1 MTSRSREN
9 RAIRHVGVQS
19 LKMVLCVVIGC
30 SKRSGRDKDVSFYRI
45 PKIITHRGQRDYE
58 LTKKR
63 RDGFLAAISRD
74 DLTEKVL
81 ENDRVCSR
89 HFISGKPAALYDD
102 TNPDWLP
109 TLHLGHSK
117 KPEPSKK
124 AAERWERRRARM
136 ASDTSRFEAAE
147 TLLTLRATSTSE
159 CKQDVEEPMAEQDG
173 VATQT
178 DITSVCMDGT
188 REELACCRQVI
199 RYLTARLT
207 QRVTF
212 SEASFENDET
222 VKFYTGLPNLM
233 VLKAVFAFVQT
244 SVPSSEL
251 STNKLSSFQEFVAT
265 LVKLRLNSQVQDLAY
280 RLDVSSATISRILL
294 KWLTAMDSTLRRLIV
309 WPDRETLRKTMP
321 ECFRASFGTKV
332 AVIIDCFEVFI
343 ERPSNLQARAST
355 WSSYKHHNTI
365 KVLLG
370 IAPQGVVTFVSEP
383 WGGRVSDK
391 YLTERCGILDN
402 LLPGDVVLADRGFD
416 ITESVGMMQAKLH
429 IPAFTKGKDQLS
441 AMEIDETRTIANVR
455 IHVERVIGN
464 VRQKYSILQSTLPVD
479 FLTKRV
485 GEDYPLINR
494 IIRICCALCNICDSV
509 VPFE

>member
-1 MTSRSREN
+1 MLVYSV
-9 RAIRHVGVQS
+9 I
-19 LKMVLCVVIGC
+19 MVLCVAIGC

-45 PKIITHRGQRDYE
+45 PKVVTHRGQRDYE

-63 RDGFLAAISRD
+63 RDGFLAAISREG
-74 DLTEKVL
+74 LTQKVL
-81 ENDRVCSR
+81 ANDRICSR

-109 TLHLGHSK
+109 TLHLGHCKRS
-117 KPEPSKK
+117 EPST
-124 AAERWERRRARM
+124 ASAERWERRRVRTAANM
-136 ASDTSRFEAAE
+136 SRLEAAG
-147 TLLTLRATSTSE
+147 TLLTLGVTSTSDLE
-159 CKQDVEEPMAEQDG
+159 HEVEEPTTEQDG

-178 DITSVCMDGT
+178 DITSACMDGT
-188 REELACCRQVI
+188 REELDGCRQVI
-199 RYLTARLT
+199 KDLTTRLT
-207 QRVTF
+207 SKVAF
-212 SEASFENDET
+212 SETFFENDDM

-233 VLKAVFAFVQT
+233 VLKAVFAFVHK
-244 SVPSSEL
+244 SLPSSEQ

-265 LVKLRLNSQVQDLAY
+265 LVKLRLNSQVQDLGY
-280 RLDVSSATISRILL
+280 RLGVSSATISRILL
-294 KWLTAMDSTLRRLIV
+294 KWLTAMDATLGRLIM
-309 WPDRETLRKTMP
+309 WPDREALRRTMP

-391 YLTERCGILDN
+391 YLTEQCGILDN
-402 LLPGDVVLADRGFD
+402 LLPGDVVLADRGFN
-416 ITESVGMMQAKLH
+416 ITESVGLMQAKLH

-441 AMEIDETRTIANVR
+441 AIEVEDTRTIANVR

-464 VRQKYSILQSTLPVD
+464 VRQKYSILQSTLPID
-479 FLTKRV
+479 FVTKRV

-494 IIRICCALCNICDSV
+494 IIRVCCALCNISDSV